1 MNKYKDYTIVHLMY
15 CSGDLFAGDVV
26 RSYNDSAGQPI
37 IQKGLANAQSA
48 LDWVVTQTKN
58 GGLASTFS
66 DLVVMGCSAGSL
78 ASQLWSKQVMTTL
91 KWSQGAIVPD
101 SYAGV
106 FPAGSVGPLVY
117 SYGFCSSGF
126 LSDELVSKCN
136 DQSLSLEEI
145 LVEFASAIPTVPYNY
160 LQSKVDWCQQ
170 AFYDSVGASM
180 DPPHKPTTPTQFYT
194 DTNTIFGTYNSKL
207 KNFVTYLMDGD
218 QHCFTCYDLYYTA
231 DAKGASDNNSTNTG
245 LTLAQWVGQLP
256 LAQGE
261 AIDTSCEGQTTTASA
276 GDKKLPTDN
285 TYCASVV
292 YPKEFVENY

>member
-1 MNKYKDYTIVHLMY
+1 LNKYKDYTVVHLMY
-15 CSGDLFAGDVV
+15 CSGDLFAGDVI
-26 RSYNDSAGQPI
+26 RPYNDTQGVPI
-37 IQKGLANAQSA
+37 VQKGLANAQSA
-48 LDWVVTQTKN
+48 LDWVVAQTKN
-58 GGLASTFS
+58 GGLASSFS
-66 DLVVMGCSAGSL
+66 DIVVMGCSAGSL
-78 ASQLWSKQVMTTL
+78 ATQLWSKQIMTTL
-91 KWSQGAIVPD
+91 KWSQAAIVPD

-117 SYGFCSSGF
+117 SFGFCSSGF
-126 LSDELVSKCN
+126 LSDDLLPKCL

-145 LVEFASAIPTVPYNY
+145 LIEFASAIPTVPFTY

-194 DTNTIFGTYNSKL
+194 DTNTVFGTYNEKL

-218 QHCFTCYDLYYTA
+218 QHCFTCYDFFFTA
-231 DAKGASDNNSTNTG
+231 DAKGASDNGTTNTG
-245 LTLAQWVGQLP
+245 LMLSAWTGNLP
-256 LAQGE
+256 LAEGE
-261 AIDTSCEGQTTTASA
+261 SQSTSCEGPTLSNTAR
-276 GDKKLPTDN
+276 LPTTDN